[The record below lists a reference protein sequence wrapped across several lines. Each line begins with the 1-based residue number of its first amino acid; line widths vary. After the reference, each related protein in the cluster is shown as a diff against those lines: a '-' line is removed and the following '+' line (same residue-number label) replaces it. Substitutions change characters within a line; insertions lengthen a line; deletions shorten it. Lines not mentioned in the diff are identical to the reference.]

1 MAPFAGR
8 AWVVAVPA
16 AWGSGAAASGG
27 ELLYGRTNGYPVGK
41 GGGHAAG
48 IYHSC
53 GLIDPY
59 FHHAMATEEPKV
71 RAVVTENLYILDARK
86 LMT

>member
-1 MAPFAGR
+1 MALDPFAGR
-8 AWVVAVPA
+8 AGVVAVPA

-27 ELLYGRTNGYPVGK
+27 ELLYGSTNKFGYPVGK

-71 RAVVTENLYILDARK
+71 RVVTENLKMI
-86 LMT
+86 